1 MFGIGKL
8 DFHDGRHCCISLFKQ
23 HTTIHQVVENEWAH
37 DSLLSQNAPWLLI
50 RGMYNSRLFDA
61 NYSPFPMKTVRN

>member
-8 DFHDGRHCCISLFKQ
+8 DFHDTRHCCISLFKQ

-37 DSLLSQNAPWLLI
+37 DSLLSTERLL
-50 RGMYNSRLFDA
+50 
-61 NYSPFPMKTVRN
+61 TVNQGDV

>member
-8 DFHDGRHCCISLFKQ
+8 DFHDARHCCISLFKQ

-37 DSLLSQNAPWLLI
+37 DSLLSTERPP
-50 RGMYNSRLFDA
+50 DC
-61 NYSPFPMKTVRN
+61 

>member
-8 DFHDGRHCCISLFKQ
+8 DLHDTRHCCISLFKQ

-37 DSLLSQNAPWLLI
+37 DSLLSTERLL
-50 RGMYNSRLFDA
+50 
-61 NYSPFPMKTVRN
+61 TVNQGDV